1 MARTGRPK
9 AELTVTDQER
19 ETLRRWARRPKS
31 AQQLALRSKIVLA
44 CAEGKDNKTVA
55 AGLGVHQVTVGK
67 WRSRFLAHRLE
78 GLTDEDRPGRPRTI
92 TDEKVE
98 EVIVTTLE
106 RPPANNDSH
115 WSTRSMAKATGMS
128 QTAVSR
134 IWRAFELKPH
144 REQTW
149 KLSADPQFIDKV
161 RDVVGLYM
169 NPPEHALVL
178 CADEKS
184 QIQALNRTAPCLP
197 VLPTTPARRS
207 HDYVRNGTTS
217 LFAALD
223 MATGKVISSVH
234 RRHRHQEFLSFLK
247 KIDAQVP
254 AGLDVH
260 LICDNYGTHKTP
272 EIKKWLIRHPRF
284 ELHFTP
290 TSSSWLN
297 VVERWFAELTN
308 RKLRRSAHN
317 SVNELEADIQAWIDA
332 WNEDPKPFVW
342 TKTADEILENLARY
356 LQRINNSG
364 HSKARADKVGVIESN
379 VVFVDRLRRRNVEAT
394 RSTAP

>member
-254 AGLDVH
+254 ASLDVH

-364 HSKARADKVGVIESN
+364 H
-379 VVFVDRLRRRNVEAT
+379 
-394 RSTAP
+394 